1 MYVDQIM
8 LEYRDMGA
16 HRGHPKMSRGW
27 SYTQKEGP
35 SRMMAIGIV
44 LRSTHGQP
52 VPKDAPWMLVVQ
64 RCEA

>member
-8 LEYRDMGA
+8 LEYRYMSA
-16 HRGHPKMSRGW
+16 HHGPCSQAW
-27 SYTQKEGP
+27 SYTQKEGLT
-35 SRMMAIGIV
+35 RMMAIGIV

-52 VPKDAPWMLVVQ
+52 VPKDAPWMLVGQ